1 MHIVCLNKNSSRTKN
16 CKILSTE
23 EIAPLRK
30 NNVQIPKDDS
40 NPVKCS
46 LCGRVVSY
54 RRYADHDKSKNCK
67 APPKYMNNNSN
78 SIGASVVTDHCPM
91 NVSTSK
97 NDGAFS
103 TVPAPVILVP
113 DSEMTTASTNNV
125 KKKSWR
131 DDG

>member
-1 MHIVCLNKNSSRTKN
+1 M
-16 CKILSTE
+16 
-23 EIAPLRK
+23 
-30 NNVQIPKDDS
+30 QIPKNDS

-54 RRYADHDKSKNCK
+54 RRFADHANSKNCK
-67 APPKYMNNNSN
+67 APPKYMNNNS
-78 SIGASVVTDHCPM
+78 ASVVTDHCPM

-97 NDGAFS
+97 DDGAFS